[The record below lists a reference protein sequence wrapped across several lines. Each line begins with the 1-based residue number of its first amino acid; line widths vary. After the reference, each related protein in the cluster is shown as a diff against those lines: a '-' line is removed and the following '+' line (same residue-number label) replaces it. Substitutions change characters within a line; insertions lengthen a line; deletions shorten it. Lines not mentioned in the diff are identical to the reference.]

1 MWTRKDLKERAKSA
15 FKLNYWRCVLVALV
29 LTVFAGGSS
38 GGGSS
43 GVSSLSNRLTKKNQ
57 SNSVEYSD
65 STDATNNEL
74 YEALQ
79 SDQGNDVFFHF
90 NSTLEDM
97 GPEEKAAMI
106 TSFIVI
112 FTIVFLVIMAVVI
125 LLDVYIFNPLELG
138 CDRFFLKNL
147 DGPGNVANVCFAFD
161 NGYKN
166 IIRIMFFRDLYTV
179 LWTLLF
185 IIPGIIKSYEYKM
198 IPYLLSENP
207 NMTKEEAFAVSKQ
220 MMDGNKWKAF
230 VLDLSFL
237 GWYILSAFTCG
248 ILSIFYVAPYVF
260 STYAALYQTLRYG
273 NVSTTGNEYVE
284 MPTNNMVQ

>member
-79 SDQGNDVFFHF
+79 SDQGNDEFFHF
-90 NSTLEDM
+90 NSSLDM
-97 GPEEKAAMI
+97 SPEEKAAMI

>member
-79 SDQGNDVFFHF
+79 SDQGNDEFFHF